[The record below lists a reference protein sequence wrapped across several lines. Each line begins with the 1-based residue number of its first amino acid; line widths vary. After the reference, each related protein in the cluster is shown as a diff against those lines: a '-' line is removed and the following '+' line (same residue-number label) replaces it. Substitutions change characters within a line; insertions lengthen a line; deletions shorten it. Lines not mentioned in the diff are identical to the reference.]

1 MILRRLPVFMVSLA
15 CLFTVPIVSVPFA
28 HADTVEDVRKT
39 IQASEDKENTAV
51 AKKDI
56 NGAFSACAP
65 DFKIYFKSPD
75 NVIHPSDT
83 NELKRQMQIVF
94 KAVQAISVKNTVQ
107 KVTVKANEATVR
119 MTGHTV
125 MTLIGPKGGKSSTAV
140 VDFVEEQVWLKTK
153 NVWMRKSANVL
164 SQTLI
169 KDGKPFSSDQSKQPA
184 KQK

>member
-1 MILRRLPVFMVSLA
+1 MILRHQSVFMVSLA
-15 CLFTVPIVSVPFA
+15 CLSAVSTVSVSFA
-28 HADTVEDVRKT
+28 HADTVEDARKT
-39 IQASEDKENTAV
+39 IQASEDKENAAV
-51 AKKDI
+51 AKKDL

-94 KAVQAISVKNTVQ
+94 KAIQAISVKNTVQ
-107 KVTVKANEATVR
+107 KVTVKADEATVR

-140 VDFVEEQVWLKTK
+140 VDFVEDQVWVKTK
-153 NVWMRKSANVL
+153 SVWLRKSANVL
-164 SQTLI
+164 SQSLI
-169 KDGKPFSSDQSKQPA
+169 KDGKPFTSDQSKQPT